1 MKAGQTVAMSGD
13 LLHIGV
19 RFKGEE
25 MDPLEFLAMLYG
37 NIKAMQEAGG
47 DSSGGFYDTAPETD
61 YEQDREEIERLMFRF
76 LPLYM
81 DDLRLGRYAVPEHGE
96 ICGSGTHGAVA
107 AQHLHDRRDEGV
119 FL

>member
-1 MKAGQTVAMSGD
+1 
-13 LLHIGV
+13 
-19 RFKGEE
+19 

-81 DDLRLGRYAVPEHGE
+81 DDLRLGE
-96 ICGSGTHGAVA
+96 ICSSGTHGAVA